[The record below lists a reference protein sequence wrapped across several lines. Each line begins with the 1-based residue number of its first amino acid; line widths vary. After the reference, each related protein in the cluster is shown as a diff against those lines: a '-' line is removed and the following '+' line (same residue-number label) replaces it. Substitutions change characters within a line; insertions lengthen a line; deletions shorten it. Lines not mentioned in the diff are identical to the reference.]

1 MISSSLKL
9 PDRWQE
15 LQSAARAAREQA
27 WAPYSRFP
35 VGAAILTDCGEIFV
49 GCNVENSSS
58 GLTICAER
66 TAVGAAV
73 SQGYR
78 RFSAIWISLAGTPLP
93 CGACRQVL
101 AEFNPELLLIL
112 DQVDR
117 TDNSPP
123 EIVPLSALLP
133 RPFRLQREDHSP

>member
-1 MISSSLKL
+1 MNDSPLQL
-9 PDRWQE
+9 PNCWQE
-15 LQSAARAAREQA
+15 LQRAARAARQQA

-35 VGAAILTDCGEIFV
+35 VGAAILTDCGRIFV

-73 SQGYR
+73 SQGFR
-78 RFSAIWISLAGTPLP
+78 SFSAIWISLAGMPLP

-101 AEFNPELLLIL
+101 AEFQPDLLLIL

-117 TDNSPP
+117 DDQLPP
-123 EIVPLSALLP
+123 ELLRLSALLP
-133 RPFRLQREDHSP
+133 RPFRLRLPDHS